1 MLFYDY
7 LWLEKSII
15 CTICFPSSILN
26 ASLKK
31 RHYIELCAVWWIWNR
46 LNWGTEYPKLQKKK
60 KKVSRPYLSPCRPH
74 RWSLR
79 SPHLFAPSDAVV
91 TNHTV
96 PLLDSLGP
104 PEKQRTPESQCHS
117 VCNFNKKSEIIVF
130 IIKLCI
136 KSVWCC
142 FF

>member
-104 PEKQRTPESQCHS
+104 PEKQIDTKESVSLSLQLQQEIRNHS
-117 VCNFNKKSEIIVF
+117 FYYKVMY
-130 IIKLCI
+130 
-136 KSVWCC
+136 
-142 FF
+142 